1 MTSSKSKEFR
11 DPVHGYISV
20 PADWCAAFIDTA
32 VFQRLRHIQQTS
44 MRPLYPS
51 AHHDRFTHSLG
62 VYHLAKIAFDCLNE
76 NTDNS
81 ILQGTNLTGYK
92 PPFLVA
98 SLMHDCAHACFSHTF
113 EHHYNDQGRAT
124 KLLFSLADEAFR
136 EDYENRCNN
145 DLDLAPAPHETFS
158 AAIFLK
164 HYREAY
170 EKLFSGGNPLLIA
183 RMITGCVHPIAETR
197 TGQIENCLI
206 KLLNG
211 EAIDV
216 DKLDYTM
223 RDTWSCG
230 VDNVSIDVRRLLS
243 ALEIVEESGKL
254 EVAFRKSALSVIQSV
269 IDGRNYLFRWHYSHH
284 TVCYYSRILRDAV
297 DKLNKL
303 ISPGGTT
310 PAFVD
315 VVFSDGVF
323 ENPVPV
329 GSSIVY
335 LPCDSDIYAL
345 LKAHRDQIPEVKELL
360 SRHPT
365 RVPLWKTQAEFEIL
379 FHDKTTSERS
389 TIREAVATILEP
401 VLGTSSNEI
410 LVEKV
415 KPKVVTSN
423 VDEGKVLVKLL
434 SRVFPFRQIAEKWED
449 TKGEK
454 KKTTFFYVY
463 IPREHEE
470 KIPQCIERLVTVPA
484 Y

>member
-32 VFQRLRHIQQTS
+32 IFQRLRHIEQTS

-81 ILQGTNLTGYK
+81 ILEGADLTHYS
-92 PPFLVA
+92 PAFLVA

-113 EHHYNDQGRAT
+113 EHHYNDGDRAR
-124 KLLFSLADEAFR
+124 KLLFSLADEPFQK
-136 EDYENRCNN
+136 DYENRCNN

-170 EKLFSGGNPLLIA
+170 KKLFSDGNPLLIA
-183 RMITGCVHPIAETR
+183 RMITGCVHPIAKTR
-197 TGQIENCLI
+197 THQIENCLI
-206 KLLNG
+206 KLLKG

-269 IDGRNYLFRWHYSHH
+269 IDGRNYLFRWNYSHH

-297 DKLNKL
+297 DKLNML
-303 ISPGGTT
+303 ICPDGSARG
-310 PAFVD
+310 FLD
-315 VVFSDGVF
+315 VVFSHEVF
-323 ENPVPV
+323 EKPVSV
-329 GSSIVY
+329 GSSSMY

-345 LKAHRDQIPEVKELL
+345 LKAHRDEIPEVNELL

-379 FHDKTTSERS
+379 FDGKTTSERS

-401 VLGTSSNEI
+401 VLGTPSNEI

-415 KPKVVTSN
+415 KPKVVTSG

-434 SRVFPFRQIAEKWED
+434 SRVVPFRQIAEKWQE
-449 TKGEK
+449 TKGDK
-454 KKTTFFYVY
+454 KKISFFYVY
-463 IPREHEE
+463 IPRKHEE
-470 KIPQCIERLVTVPA
+470 KIPQCIDRLVTAPA